1 MMPVGKMANRAETMY
16 CTKCSPQGVKLCR
29 FWLGGKSVAV
39 VIIKDDRA
47 ESNDRHS
54 RIPRMRNECKQPR
67 RDKCAS
73 VSGILTNPPGEE
85 SASNDKVE
93 VTTVMRLNSH
103 KLDML
108 LPSWEQRESD
118 KWQGFIS
125 TPCTIGLCYTT
136 VNDSRV
142 EGYEISGYFQSPG
155 PSVGYANPS

>member
-1 MMPVGKMANRAETMY
+1 MEWIFLCYFCECYPICIHHKDILPDYGANILIHKIPRH
-16 CTKCSPQGVKLCR
+16 CRSSPY
-29 FWLGGKSVAV
+29 KS
-39 VIIKDDRA
+39 

-155 PSVGYANPS
+155 PSVGYANSS